1 MEAYLLEKVNMK
13 LVTLPVDGNT
23 AAITGGRVSMKGCER
38 VTFVVQ
44 MGDSVGATTIFN
56 LKQHNAATGGTSKA
70 LSVANNYFHK
80 KAALTVFT
88 KVDPTV
94 AASAYDLSTT
104 FAADEGTAVF
114 EVKAEDLDVN
124 GDFAWVSVD
133 IDDMA
138 AAKLVSVLAIC
149 HDIGDKPGYSQAI

>member
-1 MEAYLLEKVNMK
+1 MEAYLLEKTNMK

-23 AAITGGRVSMKGCER
+23 AAITGSRVSMKGCKR
-38 VTFVVQ
+38 ISFVVQ

-56 LKQHNAATGGTSKA
+56 FKQHNAASGGTSKA
-70 LSVANNYFHK
+70 LSVANNYYHK

-88 KVDPTV
+88 KVSPTV
-94 AASAYDLSTT
+94 AASSVDLSTT
-104 FAADEGTAVF
+104 FAADEGTVVF
-114 EVKAEDLDVN
+114 EFLAEDLDVEN
-124 GDFAWVSVD
+124 DFAWVSID

-149 HDIGDKPGYSQAI
+149 HDGLAKPGYSSAI